1 MWEMRNRPEAP
12 TVLAVAEDQTKEKKP
27 MKKTL
32 IGLTTLALLLVMLTS
47 CGAVGGAQPAYE
59 PVVEQVVVEKVVE
72 SEAPAGDSD
81 TSVTASSTELG
92 QPQVERMI
100 IWNADISL
108 TVEDAKESMAA
119 VQTVARSL
127 GGYTTGSE
135 SWLSDDQL
143 HARITIR
150 VPAEKF
156 EDAMAQLRDLAL
168 KVNRESASSED
179 VTDQYVD
186 LESRLR
192 HLEAKEAQ
200 LLEFLGQ
207 AEDTEAALAVY
218 DHLAETQA
226 EIEQVKGRMNYLET
240 LSAMATIVV
249 ELYPEEAEPP
259 VVEEGWKPARTLRS
273 AARALVNTL
282 ETLADVAIWFAIYLL
297 PILLFLAL
305 PIILIVWFI
314 RRRRRRKSQ
323 VVQGPD
329 ESSDES

>member
-1 MWEMRNRPEAP
+1 
-12 TVLAVAEDQTKEKKP
+12 

-32 IGLTTLALLLVMLTS
+32 IGLASLALSLGMLTS
-47 CGAVGGAQPAYE
+47 CGVAGGAQPAPE

-72 SEAPAGDSD
+72 SEVASLGYDAD
-81 TSVTASSTELG
+81 VTTSSTELD

-108 TVEDAKESMAA
+108 TVEDAKESMEA

-156 EDAMAQLRDLAL
+156 EEAMAQLRDLAL

-200 LLEFLGQ
+200 LLEFLDE

-249 ELYPEEAEPP
+249 ELYPEEAELP
-259 VVEEGWKPARTLRS
+259 VIEEGWKPARTLRS

-282 ETLADVAIWFAIYLL
+282 ETLGDVAIWFAVYLL

-305 PIILIVWFI
+305 PIILVVWLF
-314 RRRRRRKSQ
+314 RRWRRRKSQ
-323 VVQGPD
+323 AIQEPD
-329 ESSDES
+329 EGSDEL